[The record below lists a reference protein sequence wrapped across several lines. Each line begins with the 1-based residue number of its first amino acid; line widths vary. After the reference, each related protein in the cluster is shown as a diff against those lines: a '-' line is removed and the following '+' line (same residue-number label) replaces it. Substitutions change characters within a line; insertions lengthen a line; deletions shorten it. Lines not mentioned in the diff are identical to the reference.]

1 MSSERFEAN
10 CKRCGRVFEYGL
22 FSRSYPYCVDCK
34 VELDQYAIENLKDD
48 KLSDVPST
56 SSENEVERQQRYT
69 REDHNHA
76 IADYYRRN
84 RD

>member
-1 MSSERFEAN
+1 
-10 CKRCGRVFEYGL
+10 
-22 FSRSYPYCVDCK
+22 
-34 VELDQYAIENLKDD
+34 LDQYAIENLKDD

-76 IADYYRRN
+76 IDDYYRRN